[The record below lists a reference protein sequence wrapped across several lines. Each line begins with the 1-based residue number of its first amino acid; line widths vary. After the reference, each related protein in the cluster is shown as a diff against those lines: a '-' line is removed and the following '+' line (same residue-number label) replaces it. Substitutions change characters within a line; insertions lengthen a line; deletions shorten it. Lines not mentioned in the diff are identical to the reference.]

1 MNFKFVWRGAAAL
14 AVAALLSACGGGQ
27 VDEFKPKR
35 IIAFGD
41 EQSLVT
47 ADGKKYSVNL
57 ATTSDTTDQ
66 ECRTYPVWTQIVA
79 AEFGLSFPG
88 CRTAGAA
95 DNGVM
100 KATVNA
106 KVEDFARQISE
117 ISSTFT
123 DDDLTTVMVGTHDV
137 LEQYALYPAKSKE
150 AILAEL
156 RTRGTRWGELV
167 NSIAEAGP
175 RVQVVT
181 IPDLGLTPF
190 AIAEKAAATAAGAE
204 SPDRQALLTELVAA
218 YNLAMRLALIQDGRM
233 IGLVFGEIETQQ
245 MVRYPGSYRLS
256 NVVKGVCAVDLPNC
270 TSTTVIPE
278 VTSGDPVTEFLWADS
293 IRPGIEFHDRLGDL
307 AYYRSNNNP
316 F

>member
-57 ATTSDTTDQ
+57 APTTDTTDQ

-88 CRTAGAA
+88 CRVAGAA

-100 KATVNA
+100 KATANA
-106 KVEDFARQISE
+106 KVEDFARQITE

-123 DDDLTTVMVGTHDV
+123 DDDLATVMVGTHDV
-137 LEQYALYPAKSKE
+137 LEQYALYDGNNKA
-150 AILAEL
+150 ALLAEL
-156 RTRGTRWGELV
+156 KARGTHWGELI
-167 NSIAEAGP
+167 NSIAKAGP

-181 IPDLGLTPF
+181 IPDLGLAPRFKTQS
-190 AIAEKAAATAAGAE
+190 AERRAV
-204 SPDRQALLTELVAA
+204 LTELVAA

-233 IGLVFGEIETQQ
+233 IGLVFGDIEIQQ
-245 MVRYPGSYRLS
+245 MVRYPGSYSLS
-256 NVVKGVCAVDLPNC
+256 NVDTAVCKNALPDCTTESVIDAV
-270 TSTTVIPE
+270 TQS
-278 VTSGDPVTEFLWADS
+278 DPVTEFLWADD